1 FGLSPVELMALLDR
15 IVEAGRQEMV
25 KLIHFHLGSQIT
37 DIRYIKAG
45 LAEIARYYTE
55 IRNMGFGIEY
65 VDVGGGL
72 GVDYDGSRSTR
83 SASMNYTIREYA
95 NDIVYTLGTVC

>member
-1 FGLSPVELMALLDR
+1 ML
-15 IVEAGRQEMV
+15 

-45 LAEIARYYTE
+45 LQEVARFYAELRA
-55 IRNMGFGIEY
+55 MGVDITH

-72 GVDYDGSRSTR
+72 GVDYDGIGLDGRTR
-83 SASMNYTIREYA
+83 A
-95 NDIVYTLGTVC
+95 

>member
-1 FGLSPVELMALLDR
+1 MQ
-15 IVEAGRQEMV
+15 AGRPAARARAGSTSL

-45 LAEIARYYTE
+45 LQEVARFYVELRALGVDITH
-55 IRNMGFGIEY
+55 

-72 GVDYDGSRSTR
+72 GVDYDGTQLHVDTR
-83 SASMNYTIREYA
+83 A
-95 NDIVYTLGTVC
+95 